1 MNHRNILITG
11 ITGQDGLLSEKI
23 HLKIKNIVY
32 MELQEVSNQKN
43 F

>member
-11 ITGQDGLLSEKI
+11 IRTDGLYLRKSY
-23 HLKIKNIVY
+23 LKIKNIVY
-32 MELQEVSNQKN
+32 MELQEVQSKE